1 MKTKNISFFAVTAFC
16 FSLYKQLSQILF
28 GDLIIYY
35 PITMISNPFQEVLS
49 YTSMRLVSAE
59 STSPSSSRITPL
71 SATVTH
77 PAENYFYYDSGH
89 NDRRSIDSY
98 LSHSV
103 TVLLPHALLLLNL
116 L

>member
-1 MKTKNISFFAVTAFC
+1 MNES
-16 FSLYKQLSQILF
+16 
-28 GDLIIYY
+28 DLVFIY
-35 PITMISNPFQEVLS
+35 PISQSRFSQLLFVKLILHHPISRISNPLQEVYS

-89 NDRRSIDSY
+89 SDRRSTDSY